1 MALRLRDPRPGKSP
15 NFTIRGTYLGVYVE
29 QSSGTA
35 KRAVA
40 RKLAD
45 GLERAIERGEWP
57 PKAEARPGD
66 APTFLTAA
74 VAYLEAGGTPRY
86 VAKLIKHFGE
96 TALPAIDQATVDAAA
111 LALRPSTTGA
121 TRNRCVYTP
130 VSAILRHT
138 LGDAAPQLRR
148 PKGAKGKTRTDF
160 LWPDDAF
167 AIIGAADTIAAD
179 FGLYLRMLLYVG
191 TRKSETL
198 AIPPEH
204 VRIDERATWVRET
217 KNGDPVMLRLRE
229 DILEPLAAHLAT
241 REGERRLFRF
251 RDGGHFKHYLTRAKL
266 AACDLPCPVRR
277 PKGWRPPP
285 HRLSWVGF
293 HTFRHTWATWMRRY
307 GGLDVK
313 GLTDTG
319 IWADERSA
327 ARYAHAVAREEWE
340 RVDDL
345 PAMANPGKGRG
356 TRKQRKLTA

>member
-1 MALRLRDPRPGKSP
+1 MALELRDPRPGKTP
-15 NFTIRGTYLGVYVE
+15 NYEIRGTYLGVRVE

-35 KRAVA
+35 KRRIA
-40 RKLAD
+40 RQRAD
-45 GLERAIERGEWP
+45 ALERAIERGEWP
-57 PKAEARPGD
+57 PKAETRAGD
-66 APTFLTAA
+66 VPTFLTAA
-74 VAYLEAGGTPRY
+74 VAYLEADGTRRY
-86 VAKLIKHFGE
+86 VTALIKHFGE
-96 TALPAIDQATVDAAA
+96 TPLTAIDQAAVDAAA
-111 LALRPSTTGA
+111 LALRPNTTGA

-130 VSAILRHT
+130 VSAILRHA
-138 LGDAAPQLRR
+138 LGADAPQLRR
-148 PKGAKGKTRTDF
+148 PKGAKGKTKTDF

-167 AIIGAADTIAAD
+167 AIIGEADKIATD

-241 REGERRLFRF
+241 RAGQRRLFRF

-266 AACDLPCPVRR
+266 GACGLPCPKRR
-277 PKGWRPPP
+277 PKGWRLPP

-345 PAMANPGKGRG
+345 PAMTKPGKRRG
-356 TRKQRKLTA
+356 MRKGRKLTA